1 MIFKINGY
9 IWRVK
14 YVAKNSPCLV
24 DRMGVLTVATTDPY
38 DLTIYISSSI
48 YGQFHDKVLVHEL
61 AHAVML
67 SYYLIDDIH
76 SVVYPTYWME
86 AEERVCNFIADY
98 GFELFHIFQQLRA

>member
-1 MIFKINGY
+1 MP
-9 IWRVK
+9 
-14 YVAKNSPCLV
+14 KNSTRLI

-48 YGQFHDKVLVHEL
+48 HGRFHDKVLVHEL

-76 SVVYPTYWME
+76 MMVYPMHWME

-98 GFELFHIFQQLRA
+98 GFELFRIFRQLRT